1 MPCILI
7 CLHKFEFSFK
17 IVYSVQ
23 NFKAF
28 ENLLNI
34 PGFLCIISRSYVGG
48 HCYVN
53 LGRSLMIFTKIPL
66 KSQSLLTLV

>member
-1 MPCILI
+1 MVPCILI

-28 ENLLNI
+28 KNLLNI
-34 PGFLCIISRSYVGG
+34 PGFFVQYAG
-48 HCYVN
+48 
-53 LGRSLMIFTKIPL
+53 
-66 KSQSLLTLV
+66 LTWEVIVMLI

>member
-34 PGFLCIISRSYVGG
+34 PGFFVQYVG
-48 HCYVN
+48 
-53 LGRSLMIFTKIPL
+53 
-66 KSQSLLTLV
+66 LTWEVIVMLI